1 MSNNFFDANGRCVT
15 NLTKHQVYQKSRN
28 YFQLDKK
35 KVLGYNNNKIF
46 NNLKNYLCKNLNFN
60 ETEFEKKIINIKD
73 KIKKD
78 DKISNILKGF
88 SIPFIIPKLEN
99 DDIGTNIEE
108 IFIPAL
114 QSSFK
119 NEFEQFELINHIKNS
134 LKNQL
139 DIWTGSKYEKITE
152 RLNKQN
158 ITGLLFPSLN
168 EFSFPA
174 AIETVSKLPE
184 NIMLAG
190 GYEIMSAL
198 IGSPSILKRDDGY
211 PPLLWF
217 SSLKSVNDSN
227 IGYHIEPYGYN
238 LTLNRR
244 AHIDNAAE
252 YWWHSVVII
261 ED

>member
-1 MSNNFFDANGRCVT
+1 MPNNFFDVNGRCVT
-15 NLTKHQVYQKSRN
+15 DLTKHQVYQKSRY

-35 KVLGYNNNKIF
+35 RLLAHNNNKIF
-46 NNLKNYLCKNLNFN
+46 HNLKKYLCKNIDFN
-60 ETEFEKKIINIKD
+60 ESEFEQKIANIKTN
-73 KIKKD
+73 IKKND
-78 DKISNILKGF
+78 NISNILKGF
-88 SIPFIIPKLEN
+88 SIPFIIPKLHTE
-99 DDIGTNIEE
+99 DIGENIEK

-114 QSSFK
+114 QASFK
-119 NEFEQFELINHIKNS
+119 NEFDQFELINHIKSS

-139 DIWTGSKYEKITE
+139 DTWTGSRYEKITE
-152 RLNKQN
+152 KLKKQN

-184 NIMLAG
+184 NIILAG

-198 IGSPSILKRDDGY
+198 IGSPSILRRDDGY

-217 SSLKSVNDSN
+217 SSIKNIDDSN

-238 LTLNRR
+238 LTLNKR
-244 AHIDNAAE
+244 AHIDSAAE
-252 YWWHSVVII
+252 YWWHSIVVI
-261 ED
+261 EE

>member
-1 MSNNFFDANGRCVT
+1 MSNNFFDVNGRCVT
-15 NLTKHQVYQKSRN
+15 NLTKHKVYQKSRN

-35 KVLGYNNNKIF
+35 RVLSYTNNKIF
-46 NNLKNYLCKNLNFN
+46 NNLKNYLCKNIDFN
-60 ETEFEKKIINIKD
+60 ETEFENKIINIKNQ
-73 KIKKD
+73 IKKD
-78 DKISNILKGF
+78 NTISNILNGY

-99 DDIGTNIEE
+99 EDIGTNIEE
-108 IFIPAL
+108 VFIPAL
-114 QSSFK
+114 QLSFK
-119 NEFEQFELINHIKNS
+119 NEFEEFELINHIKTS

-139 DIWTGSKYEKITE
+139 DSWTDSKYEKITE
-152 RLNKQN
+152 KLKNQN

-198 IGSPSILKRDDGY
+198 IGSPSILRRDDGY
-211 PPLLWF
+211 PRLLWF
-217 SSLKSVNDSN
+217 SSLKSAKDNN

-244 AHIDNAAE
+244 AHINSAAE